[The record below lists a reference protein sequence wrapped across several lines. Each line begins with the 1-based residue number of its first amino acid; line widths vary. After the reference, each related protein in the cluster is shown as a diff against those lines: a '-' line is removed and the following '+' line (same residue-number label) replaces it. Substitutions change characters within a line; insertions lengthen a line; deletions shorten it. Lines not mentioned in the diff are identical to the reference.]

1 LLFYGTKYDTI
12 ASSPK
17 IVIDTNVL
25 LSALRSNRGASHKLL
40 KMIPEN
46 KFTLCS
52 SPALVLEYEDVLKRH
67 AQKEIQQSEKEVDDI
82 LNYLCSVGEHTKI
95 YYLWRPT
102 LKDPSDDMV
111 LELAVASGAKV
122 IVTYNLK
129 DFSGSHRFKV
139 TAKTP
144 KDFLHSIGAIP

>member
-1 LLFYGTKYDTI
+1 MLFYGTKYDTI
-12 ASSPK
+12 VSLPK
-17 IVIDTNVL
+17 IVIDTNIL

-46 KFTLCS
+46 KFTLCI
-52 SPALVLEYEDVLKRH
+52 SPALVLEYKDVLKRH
-67 AQKEIQQSEKEVDDI
+67 AQKEIQPSEKDVDDI
-82 LNYLCSVGEHTKI
+82 LNYLCSVGEHTKV
-95 YYLWRPT
+95 YYLWRPM

-111 LELAVASGAKV
+111 LELAVAAGAGV

-129 DFSGSHRFKV
+129 DFSGSNRFKIS
-139 TAKTP
+139 AKTP